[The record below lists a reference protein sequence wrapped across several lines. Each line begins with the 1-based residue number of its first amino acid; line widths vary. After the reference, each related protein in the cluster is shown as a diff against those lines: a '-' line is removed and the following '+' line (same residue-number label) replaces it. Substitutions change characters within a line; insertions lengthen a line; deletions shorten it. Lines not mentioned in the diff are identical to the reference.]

1 MKPLSR
7 VIAEQA
13 AAVVLLFAW
22 LASPARSDEKP
33 HELCAVCHG
42 ETVQDSL
49 THPHAQKGFDCDTC
63 HGASVKHS
71 TSQGHAEPDRIAAP
85 HEIPALCGDCHK
97 GTGVASVL
105 AQYSE
110 SRHGKLVLAKAKVR
124 APHCGTCHGVHNV
137 RTGQAMENQCRRCHS
152 QLPASCSSSD
162 TVVSS
167 KPVVSCVRCHV
178 PHGFRKKEK

>member
-1 MKPLSR
+1 MTPPLR
-7 VIAEQA
+7 AIAKHA
-13 AAVVLLFAW
+13 AAVGLLFAW
-22 LASPARSDEKP
+22 LAHPPRSDEKT

-42 ETVQDSL
+42 ETVQDFL
-49 THPHAQKGFDCDTC
+49 THPHSQKGFDCDTC
-63 HGASVKHS
+63 HGPSVQHR
-71 TSQGHAEPDRIAAP
+71 TSQGHTEVDRIPAP
-85 HEIPALCGDCHK
+85 HEIPALCGECHK
-97 GTGVASVL
+97 GTERASVL
-105 AQYSE
+105 VQYSE

-178 PHGFRKKEK
+178 PHGFGKKEK